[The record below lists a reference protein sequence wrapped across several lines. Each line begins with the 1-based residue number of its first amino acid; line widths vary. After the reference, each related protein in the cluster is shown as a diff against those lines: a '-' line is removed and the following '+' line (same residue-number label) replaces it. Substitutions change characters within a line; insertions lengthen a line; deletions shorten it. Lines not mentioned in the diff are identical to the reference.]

1 MSILDEIQAA
11 ARSALPPGLAD
22 GIDQN
27 LRAALASA
35 LERLDL
41 VTREEWDVQRAVLA
55 RSREKLE
62 RLEKQVAELEQRLAA
77 RHD

>member
-1 MSILDEIQAA
+1 MSILEEIQAA
-11 ARSALPPGLAD
+11 VRSALPPGLAA
-22 GIDQN
+22 GVDQN

-41 VTREEWDVQRAVLA
+41 VTREEFDVQRVVLA

-62 RLEKQVAELEQRLAA
+62 RLEKQVAELEQRLAG
-77 RHD
+77 RPR